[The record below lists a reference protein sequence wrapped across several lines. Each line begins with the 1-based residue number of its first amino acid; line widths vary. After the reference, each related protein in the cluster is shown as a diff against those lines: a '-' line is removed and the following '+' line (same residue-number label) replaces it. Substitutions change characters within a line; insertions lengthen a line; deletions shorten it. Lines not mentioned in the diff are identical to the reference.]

1 MAKRR
6 QINDGEANRPDTPS
20 PIRKSLRLAAL
31 KNAVLAEQYALGLDI
46 QTVNARAQA
55 LLGKALCET
64 PPAIDPIVVLAS
76 ENELT

>member
-1 MAKRR
+1 M
-6 QINDGEANRPDTPS
+6 
-20 PIRKSLRLAAL
+20 RLAAL